1 MSKENMFDDIFPDAK
16 EHQIE
21 CLKKLTENNNTEVK
35 IGVDYS
41 ENQKINEILNF
52 MRNKQSE
59 KIHFKN
65 RIFELVKNKLNNGV
79 LSVDDI
85 AEQLTSFRNEL
96 VDAYAKST
104 EFEDIPF

>member
-1 MSKENMFDDIFPDAK
+1 MT
-16 EHQIE
+16 
-21 CLKKLTENNNTEVK
+21 KKSIDNNDEVK
-35 IGVDYS
+35 TSVDYS
-41 ENQKINEILNF
+41 DNQKINEILNF

-96 VDAYAKST
+96 VDAYAEST

>member
-1 MSKENMFDDIFPDAK
+1 M
-16 EHQIE
+16 
-21 CLKKLTENNNTEVK
+21 TEKSIDNNNEVK
-35 IGVDYS
+35 TSVDYS
-41 ENQKINEILNF
+41 DNQKINEILNF

-96 VDAYAKST
+96 VDAYAEKT
-104 EFEDIPF
+104 ELDDIPF

>member
-1 MSKENMFDDIFPDAK
+1 MSKENMFDEILPGAK

-21 CLKKLTENNNTEVK
+21 CLKKLTDNNTEVK
-35 IGVDYS
+35 IGADYS

-96 VDAYAKST
+96 VDAYAEST